1 MKAILLVALIFLIP
15 LSSVPYLEQ
24 TNAQIEPSPPSIP
37 NPEPEPIPIPKK
49 EPEPIQE
56 PFPGLSD
63 EERLAKLIKENE
75 ELKSENSKLESQVT
89 NLEIQKNFLQT
100 KVDELTKKLE
110 DLNAV
115 VREQINVIMSLVTQ
129 LKETIFDGIIPSL
142 VKV

>member
-1 MKAILLVALIFLIP
+1 MKAILLGALIFLIP
-15 LSSVPYLEQ
+15 LSSIPYLEQ
-24 TNAQIEPSPPSIP
+24 TNAQIEPSPPSVP

-49 EPEPIQE
+49 EPKPIEE
-56 PFPGLSD
+56 PFPSLTD
-63 EERLAKLIKENE
+63 EDRLEKLTKENE

-89 NLEIQKNFLQT
+89 NLEIQKDFLQT

-115 VREQINVIMSLVTQ
+115 IREQINVIMNLVTQ
-129 LKETIFDGIIPSL
+129 LKETIFNGIIPPL

>member
-1 MKAILLVALIFLIP
+1 MKAILLAALIFLIP
-15 LSSVPYLEQ
+15 LSSIISFDQ
-24 TNAQIEPSPPSIP
+24 INAQIEPSPPSIP

-49 EPEPIQE
+49 EPEPIEE

-63 EERLAKLIKENE
+63 EDRLEKLTKENE
-75 ELKSENSKLESQVT
+75 KLKSENSKLESQVT
-89 NLEIQKNFLQT
+89 NLEIQKDFLQT

-115 VREQINVIMSLVTQ
+115 VREQINVIMDLVTQ
-129 LKETIFDGIIPSL
+129 LKETIFDGMIPSL